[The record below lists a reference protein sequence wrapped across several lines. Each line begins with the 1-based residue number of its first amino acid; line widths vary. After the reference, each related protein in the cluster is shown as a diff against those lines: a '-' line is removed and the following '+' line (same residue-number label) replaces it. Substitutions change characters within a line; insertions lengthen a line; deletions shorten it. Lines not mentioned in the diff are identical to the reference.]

1 MRLIIQGKNLDI
13 TDAINDYVNQKIGK
27 ALKNFE
33 YLTTKADVNL
43 SVSPP
48 TKKPVQQTTE
58 VTVYARG
65 TVIRAEEN
73 HENLYASIDL
83 VTDKLIRQLQK
94 YKDKKRSRISVKTTP
109 LNSDPVERET
119 IQDLPEDK
127 MPELLPKVVR
137 NKFFAMPPMSV
148 REALDNLELVDHD
161 FYVFCNEE
169 TGKINVV
176 YERNHGGYGV
186 IQPHK

>member
-1 MRLIIQGKNLDI
+1 MRLIIQGKNIDI
-13 TDAINDYVNQKIGK
+13 TDAIHEYVNKKIGK

-33 YLTTKADVNL
+33 YLTTKVDVNL
-43 SVSPP
+43 SVSSPV
-48 TKKPVQQTTE
+48 KKPTQQTTE
-58 VTVYARG
+58 VTVYANG
-65 TVIRAEEN
+65 TVIRAEER

-94 YKDKKRSRISVKTTP
+94 YKDKKRNRVSVKTALDRGMDEGEIP
-109 LNSDPVERET
+109 QS
-119 IQDLPEDK
+119 LPEDK
-127 MPELLPKVVR
+127 MPEFLPKVVR

-148 REALDNLELVDHD
+148 QEAFENLELVDHD

-169 TGKINVV
+169 TGEINVV

>member
-13 TDAINDYVNQKIGK
+13 TDAIHEYVNQKIGK
-27 ALKNFE
+27 AIKNFE
-33 YLTTKADVNL
+33 YLTTKVDVNL

-48 TKKPVQQTTE
+48 VKKPTQQTTE
-58 VTVYARG
+58 VTLYASG
-65 TVIRAEEN
+65 TVIRAEEK

-94 YKDKKRSRISVKTTP
+94 YKDKKRSRVSIKTP
-109 LNSDPVERET
+109 LNRDMDEGELPPN
-119 IQDLPEDK
+119 LPEGK

-137 NKFFAMPPMSV
+137 NKFFEMPPMSV